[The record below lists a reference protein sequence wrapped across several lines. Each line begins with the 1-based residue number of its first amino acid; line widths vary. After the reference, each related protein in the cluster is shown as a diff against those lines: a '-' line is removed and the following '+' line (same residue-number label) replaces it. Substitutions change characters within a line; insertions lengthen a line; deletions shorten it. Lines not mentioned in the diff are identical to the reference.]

1 MQILSE
7 LIRLSR
13 FGSPYH
19 DRLPVPWFVRAPL
32 SFSEGTTVH
41 LAIVRP
47 SGRPAGDI
55 IGSVLSAKKLPLIRR
70 VTVLATD
77 KRGVL
82 SEVARLIPRGLNIAL
97 CETVTI
103 NGGRD
108 HYIDMF
114 VEPVNEQ
121 IDLKDYENSLIAT
134 LRAELVKFCGQVSI
148 IPLTHETQELPLI
161 HKELDIGWT
170 TTAHVKDGWISN
182 TEWRSRIQ
190 LHSGDLSR
198 KIDFNSVVV
207 SAETSRRMI
216 RYTFPRHGAFTYVS
230 HGYDRPQAF
239 RAQTSVIRD
248 AGLNILASLIKRGGR
263 IHAGHSTLI
272 AVCEPAEELSISA
285 ADAPQFIEQKSAEIK
300 QRLEQK
306 IEFEEFDFVVRSSPK
321 KGAES
326 QIYVTRKTD
335 RIVSPSRQVQEQ
347 ILEARKELKIPP
359 GATPVFIA
367 QRFHDEATLA
377 GQHIKELHEALK
389 ANDCFPVVAL
399 PEPGQLHFA
408 WHQVFV
414 RLWNCAGCIAAVFG
428 GSPEYEGK
436 GTTSLSIAQEFGF
449 MLGQGKPSTILVPSG
464 GYDDTTRPWANIS
477 GLVIS
482 TYSPEHAMER
492 DHKESIFKTVAKWIE
507 QDLRRHSEN
516 WREF

>member
-7 LIRLSR
+7 LIRLPRS
-13 FGSPYH
+13 GSPNYH
-19 DRLPVPWFVRAPL
+19 GLPVPWFVRAPL
-32 SFSEGTTVH
+32 SFSEGTTVN

-55 IGSVLSAKKLPLIRR
+55 IGSVLPPKKLPLIRR

-82 SEVARLIPRGLNIAL
+82 SEVARLIPTALNIAL

-114 VEPVNEQ
+114 VEPANEQ
-121 IDLKDYENSLIAT
+121 IELKDYDAMISA
-134 LRAELVKFCGQVSI
+134 LRVELGKFYGQASV

-161 HKELDIGWT
+161 HKELDLGWL
-170 TTAHVKDGWISN
+170 TTAHVKDGWITN
-182 TEWRSRIQ
+182 TDWRDRLQ
-190 LHSGDLSR
+190 LFDRNLGE
-198 KIDFNSVVV
+198 KIDLNSVVV

-230 HGYDRPQAF
+230 RAYDLPQAF

-248 AGLNILASLIKRGGR
+248 AGLNVLASLIKRGGR
-263 IHAGHSTLI
+263 LDEKHSTLI

-285 ADAPQFIEQKSAEIK
+285 EDATRFIEQKSAEIK
-300 QRLEQK
+300 QRLERQ
-306 IEFEEFDFVVRSSPK
+306 IEFQEFDFKIKINPK
-321 KGAES
+321 RGAES
-326 QIYVTRKTD
+326 LIYVTRRTD
-335 RIVSPSRQVQEQ
+335 RIVRPSRQVQEE
-347 ILEARKELKIPP
+347 ILEARKKLKIPP

-389 ANDCFPVVAL
+389 ENDCLPVIAL

-428 GSPEYEGK
+428 GSPEFEDK

-464 GYDDTTRPWANIS
+464 GYDDTTRPWANIN

-482 TYSPEHAMER
+482 TYSSKYAMDR
-492 DHKESIFKTVAKWIE
+492 AHKDSIFQTVTKWVE
-507 QDLRRHSEN
+507 QDLRQHSEN